1 MFLQEMNEETD
12 RKEKGH
18 SNAGKESGGV
28 EACSGHSGLPK
39 TLDHPARGYQ
49 STDPVA
55 GLPMHSPHWPSLASL
70 RLCSWATTHTH
81 TYTHPALTAAPI
93 RQHKVLLL
101 PPPNPGCPSRQ
112 ESKARLNLE
121 RVNKVEE
128 RKKERHRPSPTSLLP
143 VLLFAR

>member
-81 TYTHPALTAAPI
+81 IYTPSTDSSTNQTTQSPTPASPKS
-93 RQHKVLLL
+93 RMSF
-101 PPPNPGCPSRQ
+101 PPGIKSQ
-112 ESKARLNLE
+112 AKSGASEQGGGE
-121 RVNKVEE
+121 EE
-128 RKKERHRPSPTSLLP
+128 RT
-143 VLLFAR
+143 A